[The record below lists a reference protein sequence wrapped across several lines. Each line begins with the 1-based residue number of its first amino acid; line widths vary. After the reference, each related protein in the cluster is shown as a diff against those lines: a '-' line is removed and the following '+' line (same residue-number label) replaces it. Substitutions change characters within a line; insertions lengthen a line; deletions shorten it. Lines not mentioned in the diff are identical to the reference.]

1 MEKTVMVMSKAQS
14 DQEWKYKVESA
25 ANTLIEAEKI
35 KKDKKLMAAVR
46 EELKKRLA
54 DTQAAAKKT

>member
-1 MEKTVMVMSKAQS
+1 MKPMMAN
-14 DQEWKYKVESA
+14 EWNYKVKEA
-25 ANTLIEAEKI
+25 ADCMVRCEEH

-54 DTQAAAKKT
+54 ATQAAAKKT